1 MHRLWQQAYH
11 IDYLAADIIRYF
23 WRSRRR
29 IRIDDAGES
38 YPGEIPSSDIDAS
51 VYESHVSHTSHA
63 SSLHSTTRSMAAVPA
78 ETRSDFEFNFLQQI
92 TQDDAAHIISAAAGR
107 MLWQQAYQ
115 VDYLA
120 SSIIAHFWRS
130 RKRRQKCVHSRVKPS
145 GHNESNDQDEVHGV
159 QTSDRVMLVEDAVLI
174 LHACMARVVWR
185 QGFVIDYIAAS
196 IIAHN
201 WKKLK
206 KNRAIKKPDVQ
217 FVPLTVVDPAF
228 CAPSPSISPETAMK
242 CVGNDSQAA
251 AMDEAVE
258 FSSQLAAEEV
268 ASSLSTTQAS
278 SSASKRAFGALLR
291 ASRTGVLHQIL
302 SALGEEKGFRTADL
316 TPDARSLIQREA
328 LVVESLKCFVGDS
341 EVIPHEIVSELLVQ
355 SGVFI
360 TSAGTTI
367 NEHLKAISHMSLRI
381 SLTSISLIPIWCL
394 QHFAVNGHKS

>member
-1 MHRLWQQAYH
+1 
-11 IDYLAADIIRYF
+11 
-23 WRSRRR
+23 
-29 IRIDDAGES
+29 
-38 YPGEIPSSDIDAS
+38 
-51 VYESHVSHTSHA
+51 
-63 SSLHSTTRSMAAVPA
+63 MAAVPA
-78 ETRSDFEFNFLQQI
+78 ETRRDFEFNFLQQI
-92 TQDDAAHIISAAAGR
+92 TQDDAARILSAAAGR

-130 RKRRQKCVHSRVKPS
+130 RKRRQKCIHSGATPS
-145 GHNESNDQDEVHGV
+145 GQTESNDQDEIHGV
-159 QTSDRVMLVEDAVLI
+159 QTSDRGMLVEDAVLI

-206 KNRAIKKPDVQ
+206 KNRAIRKHDVHV
-217 FVPLTVVDPAF
+217 VPLTVVDPAV

-242 CVGNDSQAA
+242 CEGNDAQAA
-251 AMDEAVE
+251 AINEAAA
-258 FSSQLAAEEV
+258 FSSQLVAEEV
-268 ASSLSTTQAS
+268 ASSLSTTVES

-291 ASRTGVLHQIL
+291 ASRTGVLHQLL
-302 SALGEEKGFRTADL
+302 SALGEEKGSRTADV
-316 TPDARSLIQREA
+316 TPDARSLIEREA
-328 LVVESLKCFVGDS
+328 LVVSSLKCFVGDS

-367 NEHLKAISHMSLRI
+367 TEHLKAISHMSLRI
-381 SLTSISLIPIWCL
+381 SLPRILLIPIRCS
-394 QHFAVNGHKS
+394 QCFAVNGHKS